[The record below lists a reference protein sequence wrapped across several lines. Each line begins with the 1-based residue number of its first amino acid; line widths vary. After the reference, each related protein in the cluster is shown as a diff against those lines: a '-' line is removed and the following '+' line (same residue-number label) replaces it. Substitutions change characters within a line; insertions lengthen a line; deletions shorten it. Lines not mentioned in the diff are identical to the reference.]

1 MQGKVRTE
9 LDQRG
14 ASKGQE
20 MRDKVPAAYKLL
32 ISLVV
37 EPSPVPDYC
46 SLSSLSLI
54 SSYLFSV

>member
-1 MQGKVRTE
+1 MQGKVGTE

-14 ASKGQE
+14 ASKGQG
-20 MRDKVPAAYKLL
+20 MREEVPAAYKLL

-37 EPSPVPDYC
+37 GPSPVPDYC